1 MKAIAFVDY
10 ENIWTGL
17 LERGFELTP
26 EQLVQFLQ
34 LYTERTNV
42 DLLAIYLYA
51 NFDREEFWRTQTTFE
66 KTNVFTRHVF
76 GKNNYAST
84 GLRRNAAD
92 LELML
97 EAQEILL
104 TRTATFDRF
113 LLLTGDGDFLSL
125 VRKVRAWGK
134 EVKVI
139 GVSGS
144 VHHVLQPYCDGA
156 DLLEWIFQEK
166 HEFEYHPEQDL
177 EHGIQILGT
186 LQTKLSYVASTK
198 ARTSLAELL
207 GRSIP
212 QIKEFIRYTLR
223 ENILTEREQLDT
235 NLKIGKTKI
244 YLLNLENAK
253 VVEALGSMFEEVHL
267 RQLKL
272 NQDNSTNPNLS

>member
-17 LERGFELTP
+17 LERGYELTP

-34 LYTERTNV
+34 LYAERANL

-76 GKNNYAST
+76 GKNNYSST

-104 TRTATFDRF
+104 TRTSTFDKF
-113 LLLTGDGDFLSL
+113 LLVTGDGDFLFL

-134 EVKVI
+134 EINVI
-139 GVSGS
+139 GISGS
-144 VHHVLQPYCDGA
+144 VHHTLQSYRDGA
-156 DLLEWIFQEK
+156 DLLDWILQEQQ
-166 HEFEYHPEQDL
+166 ELEYHPEQDL
-177 EHGIQILGT
+177 ERGIQILGS
-186 LQTKLSYVASTK
+186 LQIKMAYVASTK
-198 ARTSLAELL
+198 ARTALSELM

-212 QIKEFIRYTLR
+212 QIKELIRYMLR
-223 ENILTEREQLDT
+223 ESILNEQEHLDT

-244 YLLNLENAK
+244 YLLNLENQK
-253 VVEALGSMFEEVHL
+253 VVQALGDAFEEVSR
-267 RQLKL
+267 RQVKLKHE
-272 NQDNSTNPNLS
+272 D

>member
-17 LERGFELTP
+17 FERGYELTP

-34 LYTERTNV
+34 LYAERTNV

-76 GKNNYAST
+76 GKNNYSST

-104 TRTATFDRF
+104 TRTSTLDRF
-113 LLLTGDGDFLSL
+113 LLITGDGDFLSL
-125 VRKVRAWGK
+125 VRKIRAWGK

-139 GVSGS
+139 GVTGS
-144 VHHVLQPYCDGA
+144 VHHVLQPYSDGA

-166 HEFEYHPEQDL
+166 HEPEYHPEQDL

-186 LQTKLSYVASTK
+186 LQIKMAYVASTK
-198 ARTSLAELL
+198 ARAALSELL
-207 GRSIP
+207 GRSVS
-212 QIKEFIRYTLR
+212 QVKELIRYMLR
-223 ENILTEREQLDT
+223 ENILSEREHLDT

-253 VVEALGSMFEEVHL
+253 VAEALGSLRDEVAQ

-272 NQDNSTNPNLS
+272 IQEV

>member
-17 LERGFELTP
+17 LERGYDLTP

-34 LYTERTNV
+34 MYTARSSI

-104 TRTATFDRF
+104 TRASTFDMF

-125 VRKVRAWGK
+125 LRKIRAWGK

-139 GVSGS
+139 GVAGS
-144 VHHVLQPYCDGA
+144 VHHALHPYCEGD
-156 DLLEWIFQEK
+156 DLLEWVIHEK
-166 HEFEYHPEQDL
+166 PETQYQPEQDL
-177 EHGIQILGT
+177 EQGIQILGT
-186 LQTKLSYVASTK
+186 LQTRLPYVASTK
-198 ARTSLAELL
+198 ARAALTELL
-207 GRSIP
+207 GRSIS
-212 QIKEFIRYTLR
+212 QVKEFIRYTIK
-223 ENILTEREQLDT
+223 ETIIIEWEHPDP

-244 YLLNLENAK
+244 YLLNLENAL
-253 VVEALGSMFEEVHL
+253 VLEALGSMREEVSQ
-267 RQLKL
+267 RQKL
-272 NQDNSTNPNLS
+272 ILGT

>member
-17 LERGFELTP
+17 LERGYELTP

-34 LYTERTNV
+34 YYTERMPA

-66 KTNVFTRHVF
+66 KTNIFTRHVY

-104 TRTATFDRF
+104 TRAATFDTF

-125 VRKVRAWGK
+125 LRKVRAWGK
-134 EVKVI
+134 EVRVI
-139 GVSGS
+139 GISGS
-144 VHHVLQPYCDGA
+144 IHHALQPYCEGD
-156 DLLEWIFQEK
+156 DLLQWVLREK
-166 HEFEYHPEQDL
+166 PETEYNPEQDL
-177 EHGIQILGT
+177 ERGIQILGSM
-186 LQTKLSYVASTK
+186 QTRLSYVASTK
-198 ARTSLAELL
+198 ARTALTDLL
-207 GRSIP
+207 GRSIS
-212 QIKEFIRYTLR
+212 QVKELIKYALK
-223 ENILTEREQLDT
+223 ENIILEREHVDP

-244 YLLNLENAK
+244 YLLNIKNNRVLE
-253 VVEALGSMFEEVHL
+253 VLGPSWEEVAL
-267 RQLKL
+267 RQEKL
-272 NQDNSTNPNLS
+272 NFEA